1 MDESAAEMSR
11 HLDNFLQSPYREEK
25 PEKPMSERL
34 DKSVQGYIFVYDSSN
49 RRTFHSMQCMLETIT
64 DLEESKK
71 KSGGL
76 KSGGSIGSKSKPQP
90 KYYFPKKIVVGNKK
104 DLAKNK

>member
-1 MDESAAEMSR
+1 MI
-11 HLDNFLQSPYREEK
+11 
-25 PEKPMSERL
+25 ERIQ
-34 DKSVQGYIFVYDSSN
+34 DSVQGYIFVYDSSN
-49 RRTFHSMQCMLETIT
+49 KRTFQNMKGLLETVT

-76 KSGGSIGSKSKPQP
+76 NKQGAGDKKAKQPP

-104 DLAKNK
+104 DLSKNKEAGSITHEDIKELD